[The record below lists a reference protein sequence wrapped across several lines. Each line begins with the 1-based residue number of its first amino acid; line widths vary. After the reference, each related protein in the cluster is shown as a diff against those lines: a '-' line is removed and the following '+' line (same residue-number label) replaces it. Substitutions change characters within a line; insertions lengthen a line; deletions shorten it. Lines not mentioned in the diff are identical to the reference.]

1 MSDSGVREQLTG
13 ISAVF
18 RAHPEKA
25 HAKNTPAKATLED
38 GLKCRVVGPQGESI
52 RTDMPAALG
61 GGASA
66 PNPGWFMRAALAS
79 CNATVIAMRA
89 AQCGIT
95 LTALEVTVS
104 SESDSRG
111 MLGLDE
117 GVSAAMQALRM
128 HVRISAPG
136 ARPEELRELVNWAA
150 SHSPVGCTD
159 MAAAAVDIE
168 VA

>member
-1 MSDSGVREQLTG
+1 MSASSVRE
-13 ISAVF
+13 
-18 RAHPEKA
+18 H
-25 HAKNTPAKATLED
+25 
-38 GLKCRVVGPQGESI
+38 
-52 RTDMPAALG
+52 
-61 GGASA
+61 
-66 PNPGWFMRAALAS
+66 PGWFMRAALAS

-95 LTALEVTVS
+95 LSALEVTVS

-117 GVSAAMQALRM
+117 RVSAGMKALRM
-128 HVRISAPG
+128 HVKTRAPG
-136 ARPEELRELVNWAA
+136 ARPEELRELVDWAA

-159 MAAAAVDIE
+159 MAVAPVETE